1 MTSIRDLLK
10 IKGNIIWSV
19 EPDTSVLEALQL
31 LAAKG
36 IGALPVLKGDQLV
49 GIISERDFV
58 RSIAQTGR
66 CIIDTTIAEYMTQE
80 VVTIGL
86 DQTTEQCM
94 QMMTDHHIRHLPVI
108 EKGKIVGLVSI
119 GDIVKE
125 MIERRETT
133 INTLENYIEGRG
145 YGR

>member
-10 IKGNIIWSV
+10 YKGSTVWSV
-19 EPDTSVLEALQL
+19 EPGTSVLEALKV
-31 LAAKG
+31 LADKE
-36 IGALPVLKGDQLV
+36 IGALPVLQEGQLV

-66 CIIDTTIAEYMTQE
+66 CIVDATVAEYMTRE
-80 VVTIGL
+80 IVTIGL

-108 EKGKIVGLVSI
+108 EKGKL
-119 GDIVKE
+119 
-125 MIERRETT
+125 ER
-133 INTLENYIEGRG
+133 LENTRVLLAAARLETNEHS
-145 YGR
+145 